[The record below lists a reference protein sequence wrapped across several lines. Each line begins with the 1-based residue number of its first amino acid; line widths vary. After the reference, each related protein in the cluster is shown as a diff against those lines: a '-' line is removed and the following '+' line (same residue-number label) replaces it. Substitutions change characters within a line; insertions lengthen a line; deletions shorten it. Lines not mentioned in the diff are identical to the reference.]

1 MKNNNQFPLDLSPL
15 QKFSFE
21 NYVVGSANREMLRF
35 LRLPMNWKTPIT
47 LIVGPIGTGKSH
59 IGNAWANE
67 TGFLFL
73 DDASQIDEEILFF
86 QLNLI
91 LNGTGSRLL
100 MADKNFPK
108 KWLIKMPDLISRLKS
123 ITLVELTDHDDEV
136 LEMIVRG
143 IFEAKGRNVSQ
154 DLISY
159 LLKHYERSVPAQVRI
174 AEMLEKAAQS
184 QKADL
189 SKSFAMKFLKTNYTT
204 IPS

>member
-1 MKNNNQFPLDLSPL
+1 
-15 QKFSFE
+15 
-21 NYVVGSANREMLRF
+21 
-35 LRLPMNWKTPIT
+35 
-47 LIVGPIGTGKSH
+47 VGPIGTGKSH

-108 KWLIKMPDLISRLKS
+108 KWSIKMPDLISRLKS
-123 ITLVELTDHDDEV
+123 ITLVELTEHDDEV

-143 IFEAKGRNVSQ
+143 IFEAKGRNVSR

-189 SKSFAMKFLKTNYTT
+189 SKSFAMKFLKTNYAS

>member
-1 MKNNNQFPLDLSPL
+1 
-15 QKFSFE
+15 
-21 NYVVGSANREMLRF
+21 VGSANREMLRF

-108 KWLIKMPDLISRLKS
+108 KWSIKMPDLISRLKS
-123 ITLVELTDHDDEV
+123 ITLVELTEHDDEV

-143 IFEAKGRNVSQ
+143 IFEAKGRNVSR

-174 AEMLEKAAQS
+174 AEILEKAAQS

-189 SKSFAMKFLKTNYTT
+189 SKSFAMKFLKTNYAS

>member
-35 LRLPMNWKTPIT
+35 LRLPMNWKSPIT

-108 KWLIKMPDLISRLKS
+108 KWSIKMPDLISRLKS
-123 ITLVELTDHDDEV
+123 ITLVELTEHDDEV
-136 LEMIVRG
+136 LEMIVRR
-143 IFEAKGRNVSQ
+143 IFEAKGRNVSR

-159 LLKHYERSVPAQVRI
+159 LLKHYERSVHAQVRI

-189 SKSFAMKFLKTNYTT
+189 SKSFAMKFLKTNYAT